1 MPDQQPNDAPQRT
14 PQEILREALAD
25 APPGYPGYDEERA
38 AQAESPEAAPHP
50 ATPEGDYRT
59 AADAIRAELASVQSP
74 SRRSYLVRQL
84 ADMAIR
90 MTAARSGAGLAAVA
104 PPAETDAQEASQ

>member
-1 MPDQQPNDAPQRT
+1 MPDQQPNAAPQLT
-14 PQEILREALAD
+14 PQEILSQAEP
-25 APPGYPGYDEERA
+25 PPGYERA